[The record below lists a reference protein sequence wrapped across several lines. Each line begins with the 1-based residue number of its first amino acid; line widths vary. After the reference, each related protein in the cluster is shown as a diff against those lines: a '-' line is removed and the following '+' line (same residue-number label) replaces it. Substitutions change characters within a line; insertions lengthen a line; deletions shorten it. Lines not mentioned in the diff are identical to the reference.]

1 MGNKK
6 HISEKFQLQKKSLHS
21 VAEYVSGIRA
31 GNRTILSEALTLLE
45 STNPEHEP
53 LAQEILTA
61 CMPFSGNSLR
71 VGITGV
77 PGVGKSTFI
86 EKFGLQAIDRGYKPA
101 VLAIDPSSSRSHGS
115 ILGDKTRMDLLSR
128 NEAAFIRPTPTSGSL
143 GGVARR
149 TRECIY
155 LCEAAGFDLIL
166 VETVGVGQ
174 SETQVSEMVDFF
186 LLLMLAGAGDELQ
199 GVKRGIMELAQMVF
213 INKADGDNAAKA
225 KAARAEYARALHMF
239 PGNEDGWTART
250 GHGSALSG
258 EGMDE
263 VWEAILSYRNQV
275 TVNGYLTENRKNQAA
290 KWLADSVEELL
301 FRKLKARPDQ
311 EEAWHNMEKAVADGR
326 LSAIK
331 AAEQLIQKI

>member
-1 MGNKK
+1 VGNKK
-6 HISEKFQLQKKSLHS
+6 HISEKFQLQKKSQHS

-31 GNRTILSEALTLLE
+31 GNRSILSEALTLLE

-61 CMPFSGNSLR
+61 CVPFSGNSFR

-115 ILGDKTRMDLLSR
+115 ILGDKTRMELLSR
-128 NEAAFIRPTPTSGSL
+128 SEVAFIRPTPTSGSL

-239 PGNEDGWTART
+239 PANEDGWTVRT
-250 GHGSALSG
+250 GHGSALNC

-263 VWEAILSYRNQV
+263 VWEALLSYKNQV
-275 TVNGYLTENRKNQAA
+275 TVNGFLSSNRRKQAS
-290 KWLADSVEELL
+290 KWLSESVEELL
-301 FRKLKARPDQ
+301 YRRLKARPDHLD
-311 EEAWHNMEKAVADGR
+311 EWKKLETAVANGE
-326 LSAIK
+326 LSALK
-331 AAEQLIQKI
+331 AAALLIQKI